1 MSANDTTR
9 RDFIRASAVVGGG
22 FLLGFRVP
30 SHSRLTNRVEALAPA
45 AEPFAPNAWIRIAA
59 DDLITIVVDRSEMG
73 QGVNTALPM
82 LIAEELDA
90 DWKAIRIEHAPVDP
104 AYNNRLFGM
113 QATGGSSSVRSSWQ
127 HFREAGAAARAM
139 LVGAA
144 AAQWG
149 VEPDTCKTS
158 NGVVRHESTGRTL
171 RYGELAAAAAAR
183 PIPAKPQLKSPNE
196 FKLIGTRVKR
206 LDTPAKVDGSATFG
220 IDVKVPNMLIAVV
233 ARPPAFGGK
242 VAKFDASKAMAVPG
256 VRRVIPISS
265 GVAVVASGYWAAS
278 KGRNALAVT
287 WTSGPNDKI
296 SSASISQQMR
306 EAAKQPGAVARHE
319 GSGADAL
326 ARAAKRIDAEYE
338 VPFLAH
344 ATMEPMTCVADVR
357 ADRCDIWVPTQR
369 QDHTR
374 DVAAK
379 ITGLSPQSI
388 VVHTTY
394 LGGGFGRK
402 FETDF
407 VADAVELSKRV
418 AAPVKVIY
426 SREDDIRHDFYRTA
440 AYNKLSAGLDANGW
454 PIAWTSTVVSA
465 SSMKRV
471 FPEMVKN
478 DLDGDCVEGAAN
490 IPYTI
495 PNIHVAFVLQDFGVP
510 VGFWRSVGN
519 SQNAFVTECFIDELA
534 AATKKDP
541 VEFRRR
547 LLADKPRH
555 LGVLDLAA
563 EQAGWGTPLPKGR
576 YRGVAVH
583 SAFDSYVAQVAE
595 VSLER
600 GAVRVHRVVAAVD
613 CGHVVNPSIVEAQIE
628 GGIVYG
634 LTAALKG
641 EITIERGGVKQSNF
655 HDYRM
660 LRMSEMP
667 VIETYIVPSTEAPT
681 GVGEPGTPPI
691 APAVANAVRA
701 ATGVP
706 VRSLPIKLNAVVQA
720 GGPRKT

>member
-1 MSANDTTR
+1 MATTVTR
-9 RDFIRASAVVGGG
+9 RDFLRSSAGAGAG
-22 FLLGFRVP
+22 LLIALYLP
-30 SHSRLTNRVEALAPA
+30 SADRLTKLGKEHRDGDGLS
-45 AEPFAPNAWIRIAA
+45 PNAWLLIGT
-59 DDLITIVVDRSEMG
+59 DDTVTVYFDKSEMG
-73 QGVNTALPM
+73 QGVMTALPM
-82 LIAEELDA
+82 ILAEELDA
-90 DWKAIRIEHAPVDP
+90 DWKQVRVVQAPVT
-104 AYNNRLFGM
+104 AAFITLRHGRLS
-113 QATGGSSSVRSSWQ
+113 TGGSTSVRTSWDPM
-127 HFREAGAAARAM
+127 RTAGAAAREM

-144 AAQWG
+144 AEQWG
-149 VEPDTCKTS
+149 VDAATCRTS
-158 NGVVRHESTGRTL
+158 RSEVRHEATGRTL
-171 RYGELAAAAAAR
+171 RYGDLAAAAATR
-183 PIPAKPQLKSPNE
+183 PVPNKPRLKEPNE

-206 LDTPAKVDGSATFG
+206 LDTPSKVNGTATFG
-220 IDVKVPNMLIAVV
+220 IDVKVPGMLVAVV

-242 VAKFDASKAMAVPG
+242 AAKFDATKAMAVPG
-256 VRRVIPISS
+256 VRQIVPITN
-265 GVAVVASGYWAAS
+265 GVAVVATGYWAAT

-287 WTSGPNDKI
+287 WNNGPNANV
-296 SSASISQQMR
+296 SSASISRLMR
-306 EAAKQPGAVARHE
+306 EAAKRPAAVARHE
-319 GSGADAL
+319 GSGASAL
-326 ARAAKRIDAEYE
+326 AGAAKRIDAEFE

-344 ATMEPMTCVADVR
+344 ATMEPMTCVAHVR
-357 ADRCDIWVPTQR
+357 ADGCDIWVPTQR
-369 QDHTR
+369 QDQTR
-374 DVAAK
+374 AIAAE

-388 VVHTTY
+388 SVHTTY

-402 FETDF
+402 FESDF
-407 VADAVELSKRV
+407 VVDAVELSKRV
-418 AAPVKVIY
+418 GAPVKVIF

-440 AYNKLSAGLDANGW
+440 AYNKLSAGLDAAGW
-454 PIAWTSTVVSA
+454 PIVWTNTIVSA

-471 FPEMVKN
+471 LPEMVKDN
-478 DLDGDCVEGAAN
+478 LDGDCVEGAAN
-490 IPYTI
+490 LPYAI
-495 PNIHVAFVLQDFGVP
+495 PNIHVGFVLQDLGVP

-555 LGVLDLAA
+555 LGVLNLAA
-563 EQAGWGTPLPKGR
+563 EKAGWGTPLPKGR

-583 SAFDSYVAQVAE
+583 SSFDSYVAEVAE
-595 VSLER
+595 ISIR
-600 GAVRVHRVVAAVD
+600 DGAVRVHRVVAAVD
-613 CGHVVNPSIVEAQIE
+613 CGQVVNPDIVEAQIE

-667 VIETYIVPSTEAPT
+667 AVEIYIVPSTEAPT

-706 VRSLPIKLNAVVQA
+706 VRSLPIKLNSVVQA
-720 GGPRKT
+720 GRLRKT

>member
-9 RDFIRASAVVGGG
+9 RDFIRAGAIAGGG
-22 FLLGFRVP
+22 LLLGFRLP
-30 SHSRLTNRVEALAPA
+30 GHSRLTNVLASLAPKDD
-45 AEPFAPNAWIRIAA
+45 PFAPNAWIRIGA
-59 DDLITIVVDRSEMG
+59 DDVITIVVDRSEMG

-90 DWKAIRIEHAPVDP
+90 DWSRIRVEHAPVDP
-104 AYNNRLFGM
+104 VYNNRLFGM

-127 HFREAGAAARAM
+127 HFREAGAAAREM
-139 LVGAA
+139 LVSAA
-144 AAQWG
+144 ATQWG
-149 VEPDTCKTS
+149 VDPVTCRTS
-158 NGVVRHESTGRTL
+158 NSVVRHEGTGRTC
-171 RYGELAAAAAAR
+171 RYGEVAAAAAAL
-183 PIPAKPQLKSPNE
+183 PVPSKPQLKSPND

-206 LDTPAKVDGSATFG
+206 LDTPAKVNGSATFG
-220 IDVKVPNMLIAVV
+220 IDVHVPGTLVAVI

-242 VAKFDASKAMAVPG
+242 LGAFDATKAMAVPG
-256 VRRVIPISS
+256 VRRVVPISS
-265 GVAVVASGYWAAS
+265 GVAVVANGYYAAS
-278 KGRNALAVT
+278 KARNALAVT
-287 WTSGPNDKI
+287 WSNGPNEHI
-296 SSASISQQMR
+296 SSASIARQMR
-306 EAAKQPGAVARHE
+306 EAAKRPGAVARHE
-319 GSGADAL
+319 GNGASAL
-326 ARAAKRIDAEYE
+326 AGAAKRIDAEYE

-344 ATMEPMTCVADVR
+344 ATMEPMTCVAHVR
-357 ADRCDIWVPTQR
+357 SDGCDIWVPTQR
-369 QDHTR
+369 QDGVR
-374 DVAAK
+374 AVAAE
-379 ITGLSPQSI
+379 ITGLPPKSI
-388 VVHTTY
+388 TVHTTY

-407 VADAVELSKRV
+407 VVDAVELSKRM

-440 AYNKLSAGLDANGW
+440 AYNKLSAALDADGW
-454 PIAWTSTVVSA
+454 PIAWTNTIVSA
-465 SSMKRV
+465 SSMMRI
-471 FPEMVKN
+471 FPAMVK
-478 DLDGDCVEGAAN
+478 DKLDGDCVEGAAN
-490 IPYTI
+490 IPYAI
-495 PNIHVAFVLQDFGVP
+495 PNIDVQFVLEDFGVP

-555 LGVLDLAA
+555 LGVLNLAA
-563 EQAGWGTPLPKGR
+563 EKAGWGTPLPKGR

-583 SAFDSYVAQVAE
+583 SAFDSYVAEIAE
-595 VSLER
+595 VSIEK
-600 GAVRVHRVVAAVD
+600 GTVRVHRVVAAVD
-613 CGHVVNPSIVEAQIE
+613 CGQVVNPDIVEAQIE

-706 VRSLPIKLNAVVQA
+706 VRSLPIKLTSVTQA
-720 GGPRKT
+720 GKPA

>member
-9 RDFIRASAVVGGG
+9 RDFIRASAIAGGG
-22 FLLGFRVP
+22 LLLGFHLPR
-30 SHSRLTNRVEALAPA
+30 HSRLTNTLEALAPT

-59 DDLITIVVDRSEMG
+59 DGAITIVVDRSEMG

-90 DWKAIRIEHAPVDP
+90 DWSGIRIEQAAVDP
-104 AYNNRLFGM
+104 VYNNRLFGS
-113 QATGGSSSVRSSWQ
+113 QATGGSSSIRSSWQ
-127 HFREAGAAARAM
+127 HLREAGAAAREM

-144 AAQWG
+144 AERWG
-149 VEPDTCKTS
+149 VDPATCRTS
-158 NGVVRHESTGRTL
+158 NSVVRHEGTGRTL
-171 RYGELAAAAAAR
+171 GYGELAAAAATRAV
-183 PIPAKPQLKSPNE
+183 PTKPQLKSPND

-206 LDTPAKVDGSATFG
+206 LDTPAKVNGTATFG
-220 IDVKVPNMLIAVV
+220 IDVKVPGMLVAVV

-242 VAKFDASKAMAVPG
+242 LAKLDAAKALAVPG
-256 VRRVIPISS
+256 VRRVLPIAN
-265 GVAVVASGYWAAS
+265 GVGVVANGYWAAS
-278 KGRNALAVT
+278 KGRNALVVT
-287 WTSGPNDKI
+287 WNNGPNENV
-296 SSASISQQMR
+296 STASISRRMR
-306 EAAKQPGAVARHE
+306 EAAKRPGAVARHE
-319 GSGADAL
+319 GSGASAL
-326 ARAAKRIDAEYE
+326 AAAAKRIDAEYE

-344 ATMEPMTCVADVR
+344 ATMEPMSCVAHVR
-357 ADRCDIWVPTQR
+357 ADGCDIWVPTQR
-369 QDHTR
+369 QDYTR
-374 DVAAK
+374 AVAAE
-379 ITGLSPQSI
+379 ITGLPPQSI
-388 VVHTTY
+388 AVHTTY

-407 VADAVELSKRV
+407 VVDAVELSKRV
-418 AAPVKVIY
+418 GAPVKVIY

-440 AYNKLSAGLDANGW
+440 AYNKLSAGLDADGW
-454 PIAWTSTVVSA
+454 PIAWTNTVVSA
-465 SSMKRV
+465 SSIMRV
-471 FPEMVKN
+471 FPGAVKDN
-478 DLDGDCVEGAAN
+478 LDGDCVEGAAN
-490 IPYTI
+490 LPYAI
-495 PNIHVAFVLQDFGVP
+495 PNIDVGFVLQDFGVP

-555 LGVLDLAA
+555 LGVLNLAA
-563 EQAGWGTPLPKGR
+563 EKAGWGTPLPKGR

-583 SAFDSYVAQVAE
+583 SSFDSYVAEIAE
-595 VSLER
+595 ISIQSGV
-600 GAVRVHRVVAAVD
+600 VRVRRVVAAVD
-613 CGHVVNPSIVEAQIE
+613 CGQVVNPDIVEAQIE

-641 EITIERGGVKQSNF
+641 EITIERGGVRQSNF

-667 VIETYIVPSTEAPT
+667 VVEVYIVSSTEAPT

-701 ATGVP
+701 ATGFP
-706 VRSLPIKLNAVVQA
+706 VRSLPIKLNSVVQA
-720 GGPRKT
+720 GGPR